1 MTKPEKGCESFFSEI
16 FNVKGRESFLELP
29 ISSAAAGDLTFEEAE
44 PISAESRS
52 VADGL
57 SEDVSSFEGFMAC
70 WARCVS

>member
-1 MTKPEKGCESFFSEI
+1 MTTPEKGRELLFSGT
-16 FNVKGRESFLELP
+16 FNVKSRESFLELP

-57 SEDVSSFEGFMAC
+57 SEDVSSFEGFMAF
-70 WARCVS
+70 WVRCLS